1 MASNFIVEPTS
12 ISFSEAKADIES
24 WLATRPDALKWDDFF
39 AASAGQTIIE
49 LLAGVSTF
57 TAYQIITGRR
67 EAYLTYAENR
77 SSAVAISNQLGY
89 SVFRGE
95 NANIKLTINPPTTI
109 TYSKYEV
116 VGSVVDYDL
125 IVKDTTICN
134 ANVDTVVE
142 CVIGFIKSETVVVNS
157 DLLQSFRFN
166 SQNVSE
172 DYRLYL
178 DSTEI
183 LPTKNLVDL
192 IEDRFVQISNATGA
206 FDLFYLNNGVLK
218 YITGSVYL
226 LEYVE
231 LANPE
236 FTVTDVS
243 SDEQA
248 INNVEISKVYEE
260 EESTREIKINAPL
273 YNETKFVIKG
283 RNDYAKLFTALSTD
297 ILSAKGRD
305 FSPAVVQLSYVRENL
320 NMFTEPEKDLFQVD
334 LLRARPFGVQ
344 PTIITDPVQN
354 NLKLNIQVYLN
365 EKTNEDVLT
374 VVETVLATQE
384 KNMGTTI
391 DLFYIENQIERQTYV
406 KTARVQV
413 EAPEWVADTYYS
425 RVIFASD
432 ASNNDI
438 IFEFLGHIRKTGLVE
453 PIWPEIVGDK
463 IIDNDV
469 IWECRE
475 DYRQNFPQWDANT
488 EYTEDDIII
497 PTILNGFVYVAVAT
511 INNSGLVE
519 PTWPSNIVETVVDS
533 EIVWRC
539 IDLVGTPDLWAPS
552 TSYALGDV
560 VYPTSGGTKAY
571 QVVKYR
577 SISGSVSPTWDY
589 TAGFTTDD
597 GKIKWVARE
606 VTKNTIEVNW
616 NEYFLIDKS
625 VTVTLQIIL

>member
-24 WLATRPDALKWDDFF
+24 WLETRPDALKWDDFF

-95 NANIKLTINPPTTI
+95 NANIRLTVNPTATT
-109 TYSKYEV
+109 TYQKYEV
-116 VGSVVDYDL
+116 IGSVLDFDL
-125 IVKDTTICN
+125 LVKETTICN
-134 ANVDTVVE
+134 AGVNTFVE
-142 CVIGFIKSETVVVNS
+142 CVIGFVKNETVVVNS
-157 DLLQSFRFN
+157 DLLQSFRFT

-172 DYRLYL
+172 DFRLYL
-178 DSTEI
+178 DGIE
-183 LPTKNLVDL
+183 LAPTKNLVDL
-192 IEDRFVQISNATGA
+192 IEDKFVQISNATGA
-206 FDLFYLNNGVLK
+206 FDLFYLNNGTQK
-218 YITGSVYL
+218 YITGSVYF

-236 FTVTDVS
+236 FTVDDVS

-297 ILSAKGRD
+297 ILSAQGRD
-305 FSPAVVQLSYVRENL
+305 YSPAVVQLSYVRENL
-320 NMFTEPEKDLFQVD
+320 NMFTEIEKDVFQID

-354 NLKLNIQVYLN
+354 DLKLNVQVYLN
-365 EKTNEDVLT
+365 EKTNEDVLAL
-374 VVETVLATQE
+374 VESILETQE

-391 DLFYIENQIERQTYV
+391 DLFYIENQIERQDYV
-406 KTARVQV
+406 KAARVSV
-413 EAPEWVADTYYS
+413 DAPEWVAENYYS
-425 RVIFASD
+425 RIEFASD
-432 ASNNDI
+432 LANNDI
-438 IFEFLGHIRKTGLVE
+438 VFEFLSHIRKSDAVE
-453 PIWPEIVGDK
+453 PVWPETIGDRIVDK
-463 IIDNDV
+463 DI

-475 DYRQNFPQWDANT
+475 DYRQNFPQWDPNT
-488 EYTEDDIII
+488 EYTEDDIVI
-497 PTILNGFVYVAVAT
+497 PNILNGFVYVAVAT
-511 INNSGLVE
+511 VNNSGLVE
-519 PTWPSNIVETVVDS
+519 PSWPTEVVETVVDG
-533 EIVWRC
+533 ELVWRC
-539 IDLVGTPDLWAPS
+539 VDLVGTPPNWQAA

-560 VYPTSGGTKAY
+560 VIPSSGGTKAY

-577 SISGSVSPTWDY
+577 SQSGLVAPTWNF

-597 GKIKWVARE
+597 GKIKWAARE